1 MLRLHFSFRL
11 LFLSDDQFINQEIA
25 WTLFIYAFSRLSLWE
40 KSLKWMVRFFF
51 FKNKADNKKLW
62 VPLCGGLQHLTISLW
77 AHATRGPTLDGG
89 RLLQQLGGH
98 KDKQEA

>member
-25 WTLFIYAFSRLSLWE
+25 WTLFIYVFSRLSLWE
-40 KSLKWMVRFFF
+40 KSLKWMVRFVF
-51 FKNKADNKKLW
+51 FKQSRQQKIVSAPLW
-62 VPLCGGLQHLTISLW
+62 RVAASDYLL
-77 AHATRGPTLDGG
+77 ATRGPTVDGG